1 MFIEKEG
8 EIKVSLFVRKFSN
21 GASRVETTLDAIP
34 EKDKSKFDKVEFT
47 MRPLTWK
54 QHNDVQRAATVNKGP
69 GMGSD
74 LDWVLYKERKLCTVL
89 VGWDVKTKDGKAI
102 PVSDENIFKL
112 CPQVAE
118 TLLQEFDR
126 ATIMGDEERK
136 NS

>member
-1 MFIEKEG
+1 MFIEKDG
-8 EIKVSLFVRKFSN
+8 EIKVTLYIRKFSN
-21 GASRVETTLDAIP
+21 GSIRVEQHLEDIP
-34 EKDKSKFDKVEFT
+34 EKDREKFNPATFT

-54 QHNDVQRAATVNKGP
+54 QHNEVQRASTVNRGP

-89 VGWDVKTKDGKAI
+89 VGWDAKDKNDK
-102 PVSDENIFKL
+102 PVPVTEERIFNL
-112 CPQVAE
+112 CPQIAE

-136 NS
+136 N